1 MLGKYY
7 YFFDVDGEF
16 NWLIQAAASTECRL
30 FSDIPEKNVLQSQ
43 IILLQMTCCALTDW
57 EI

>member
-30 FSDIPEKNVLQSQ
+30 FSDIPKKMSSSLR
-43 IILLQMTCCALTDW
+43 LFCYK
-57 EI
+57 